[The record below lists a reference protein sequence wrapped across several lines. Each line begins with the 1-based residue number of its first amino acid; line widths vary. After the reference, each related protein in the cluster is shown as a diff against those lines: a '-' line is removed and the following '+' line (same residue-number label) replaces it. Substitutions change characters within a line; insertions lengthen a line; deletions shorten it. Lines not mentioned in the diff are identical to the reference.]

1 VTPPDEYPLY
11 GDHAAA
17 KPTSSPEPI
26 GHAASPCPNCGS
38 NDRED
43 GFIESTGDSLVR
55 YYLGPRI
62 SGILGVKRFGIARR
76 TVIARR
82 CLGCSRLD
90 LFAGE
95 VTM

>member
-1 VTPPDEYPLY
+1 MSPPDEYPLY
-11 GDHAAA
+11 GDQAAA
-17 KPTSSPEPI
+17 EPTPTREPA
-26 GHAASPCPNCGS
+26 GHAAPPCPNCGS

-43 GFIESTGDSLVR
+43 GFVEGTGDSLVR
-55 YYLGPRI
+55 YYVGPRV
-62 SGILGVKRFGIARR
+62 SGLFGVKRFGLERR

-95 VTM
+95 VTT